1 MKKLTKTSLT
11 LLAIVVLLSALLMSA
26 QAGPPDTAAGLW
38 QYQPFLESERTA
50 GCNTFMDTFENG
62 VWSGTFEGTS
72 TEDGKVVAHCSGL
85 WSFNAIVTFSE
96 VTVEGHS
103 GTLVMS
109 VEGSWPVGESEW
121 HGRWVILRGTDE
133 LATLRGQGTWW
144 GPGAP
149 DWGEWGDIY
158 YAGNFH
164 FEP

>member
-1 MKKLTKTSLT
+1 MKRMSLAVLTVVVVLST
-11 LLAIVVLLSALLMSA
+11 LLLSVH
-26 QAGPPDTAAGLW
+26 AGPPANAEGLW
-38 QYQPFLESERTA
+38 RYQPFLEDLRVAS
-50 GCNTFMDTFENG
+50 CNTFMNTVENG
-62 VWSGTFEGTS
+62 IWTGTFEGTS
-72 TEDGKVVAHCSGL
+72 TEDGIVVLHCSGS

-109 VEGSWPVGESEW
+109 VEGSTPDAYTDW

-158 YAGNFH
+158 YEGNFH